1 MSDAW
6 IHTSIPGGESEGT
19 LTWGVFEESLGKG
32 LLTKAWADYKRPK
45 RNGKFLR
52 SKQGRETLLFAG
64 LKRLG
69 RGAQVLGG
77 GCLTGAISG
86 GLFKPQTDGERA
98 GKGILPFLLSPALP

>member
-6 IHTSIPGGESEGT
+6 IHASIPGGESEGT

-45 RNGKFLR
+45 RDGNFLR
-52 SKQGRETLLFAG
+52 SKQGREPLLFAG
-64 LKRLG
+64 LKRPG